1 MSLQS
6 SFPQTPSQETAPA
19 RNDGPASSPY
29 WEEPASSP
37 YWDAPELAEL
47 DVGIHEPEPTPGG
60 APAILQGLNEPQQ
73 QAVITTDGPL
83 LIVAGPGSGKTR
95 VITHRIAYLVGEC
108 GVNPWQILAVTF
120 TNKAAREMRER
131 LDRLLLSRSDDV
143 TMGTFHAVCAR
154 ILRRYGERV
163 GLSRRF
169 TIYDQDDQIDALKS
183 AMQLADVDAKRYN
196 PRALLS
202 RISAAKSV
210 LQDSHAMARAA
221 YDSDDEYGAH
231 WVDTCARVYRYY
243 EEALTRQN
251 ALDFDDL
258 LVRTTHLL
266 EQDPE
271 VQGQYHRRY
280 RYLLID
286 EFQDTNVAQ
295 YRLAQLL
302 TGPHQNL
309 CVVGDPDQS
318 IYAWRNADIGN
329 ILSFQSDFPDAT
341 VISLGENYRST
352 KNILRAADGVIANNT
367 ERIERELYTSNPTG
381 DPVTLHEA
389 FSEEDEALW
398 AVDEVSRLTRAGRF
412 RNGDCAIMYRINAQS
427 RAFEDQCMR
436 QGVPYRLV
444 GGVRFYHRKEIK
456 DTVCYLR
463 VIFNPDDEVSL
474 QRVINQPPRGLGAK
488 SVQQLIAFAAQRGL
502 TSRQAMR
509 EVAAARAEK
518 LPCPL
523 DVTARAARSM
533 ADLSV
538 TLDRLTEASR
548 ELGVADLLDRT
559 LDMSGLA
566 KHINAQDDGDDR
578 WENILEL
585 RGLAEDYGPSGNGT
599 ADGLSAFLERVS
611 LVSDVDSYEQS
622 DDALTLITLHQAKG
636 LEFPVVMMAG
646 MEEGLLPHSRSM
658 DTLAE
663 IEEERRLCYVGM
675 TRAKERLYLLRAFR
689 RRYPSSGGVSLPS
702 RFLEELPE
710 ELLASPALDRPPG
723 SRADSYGL
731 SPSRSSGNADVVI
744 GGSYAQERRA
754 SRTRLGD
761 GTGTGG
767 EATRGRLRGNI
778 DERLTEWTSGRR
790 PASEPEPERVPL
802 AVGEIVRHPTF
813 GEGVVQEVEGSG
825 ETEQATVNFP
835 GAGMK
840 RLLVGLARLERG

>member
-6 SFPQTPSQETAPA
+6 SFPQPPIQENAPA
-19 RNDGPASSPY
+19 RHDGPASSPY

-37 YWDAPELAEL
+37 YWDAPELADLE
-47 DVGIHEPEPTPGG
+47 VGITQPEPTSGG

-73 QAVITTDGPL
+73 QAVITTEGPL

-108 GVNPWQILAVTF
+108 GVHPWQILAVTF
-120 TNKAAREMRER
+120 TNKAAREMRDR
-131 LDRLLLSRSDDV
+131 LDRLLLSRSADV

-154 ILRRYGERV
+154 ILRRHGERV
-163 GLSRRF
+163 GLDRNF

-183 AMQLADVDAKRYN
+183 AMQLADVDTKRYN
-196 PRALLS
+196 PRAVLS

-266 EQDPE
+266 EQHSE
-271 VQGQYHRRY
+271 VQEQYHQRY

-302 TGPHQNL
+302 TGSHRNL

-329 ILSFQSDFPDAT
+329 ILSFQSDFAGAT

-352 KNILRAADGVIANNT
+352 KNILNAASSVISSNT
-367 ERIERELYTSNPTG
+367 ERIERELFTSNPTG

-398 AVDEVSRLTRAGRF
+398 AVDEVSRLARTGRF

-436 QGVPYRLV
+436 QGIPYRLV

-488 SVQQLIAFAAQRGL
+488 SVQQLTAFAAQRGL

-509 EVAAARAEK
+509 EVATARAEK
-518 LPCPL
+518 LPCPI
-523 DVTARAARSM
+523 DVTARAVRAM

-566 KHINAQDDGDDR
+566 KHINAQDDGDER

-585 RGLAEDYGPSGNGT
+585 RGLAEDYGPSGDGN

-611 LVSDVDSYEQS
+611 LVSDVDDYEQS
-622 DDALTLITLHQAKG
+622 EDSLTLITLHQAKG

-663 IEEERRLCYVGM
+663 VEEERRLCYVGM

-689 RRYPSSGGVSLPS
+689 RRYPSSGGVTLPS
-702 RFLEELPE
+702 RFLEELPQE
-710 ELLASPALDRPPG
+710 MLASPSLDRPPG
-723 SRADSYGL
+723 SRANSHGL
-731 SPSRSSGNADVVI
+731 GPSRSSGNSDVVI

-761 GTGTGG
+761 GSGTGG

-778 DERLTEWTSGRR
+778 DERLTEWTTSRR
-790 PASEPEPERVPL
+790 AASKPEPERVPL

-813 GEGVVQEVEGSG
+813 GDGVVQEVEGSG
-825 ETEQATVNFP
+825 ETEQVTVNFP
-835 GAGMK
+835 GAGLK
-840 RLLVGLARLERG
+840 RLLVSLARLERG

>member
-1 MSLQS
+1 MSLQP
-6 SFPQTPSQETAPA
+6 SFSEHAPEA
-19 RNDGPASSPY
+19 GRPASSPY

-37 YWDAPELAEL
+37 YWDAPELEDHDLPSAPG
-47 DVGIHEPEPTPGG
+47 DVAGG
-60 APAILQGLNEPQQ
+60 DPAILQGLNEAQQ
-73 QAVITTDGPL
+73 QAVITTEGPL

-95 VITHRIAYLVGEC
+95 VITHRIAYLVGQC
-108 GVNPWQILAVTF
+108 DVQPWRILAVTF

-131 LDRLLLSRSDDV
+131 LDRLLLSRSADV

-154 ILRRYGERV
+154 ILRRHGERV
-163 GLSRRF
+163 GLDRNF
-169 TIYDQDDQIDALKS
+169 TIYDQDDQIDAIKS
-183 AMQLADVDAKRYN
+183 AMQLADVDSKRYN
-196 PRALLS
+196 PRAVLS

-210 LQDSHAMARAA
+210 LQDSRAMAQAA
-221 YDSDDEYGAH
+221 YDADDEYGAH
-231 WVDTCARVYRYY
+231 WVETCARVYRYY

-258 LVRTTHLL
+258 LARTAHLL
-266 EQDPE
+266 ENDHE
-271 VQGQYHRRY
+271 VQEQYHARY

-295 YRLAQLL
+295 YRLARLL

-318 IYAWRNADIGN
+318 IYSWRNADIRN
-329 ILSFQSDFPDAT
+329 ILSFQTDFPGAT

-352 KNILRAADGVIANNT
+352 GSILNAAASVISSNT
-367 ERIERELYTSNPTG
+367 ERIDRPLFTNNPVG
-381 DPVTLHEA
+381 RPITLHEA

-398 AVDEVSRLTRAGRF
+398 AVDEVARLARSGDYRS
-412 RNGDCAIMYRINAQS
+412 GDCAIMYRINAQS

-436 QGVPYRLV
+436 QGIPYRLV

-456 DTVCYLR
+456 DAVCYLR
-463 VIFNPDDEVSL
+463 VIFNPEDEVSL
-474 QRVINQPPRGLGAK
+474 RRVINTPPRGLGAK
-488 SVQQLIAFAAQRGL
+488 SVQQLTAFAAQRGV
-502 TSRQAMR
+502 TSRAAMR
-509 EVAAARAEK
+509 EVAAARADG
-518 LPCPL
+518 LPCPIS
-523 DVTARAARSM
+523 VTPRAARAI

-538 TLDRLTEASR
+538 SLDRLTEAAR
-548 ELGVADLLDRT
+548 ELSVADLLDRT
-559 LDMSGLA
+559 LDMTGLA
-566 KHINAQDDGDDR
+566 KHVNAQDDGDER
-578 WENILEL
+578 WENVLEL
-585 RGLAEDYGPSGNGT
+585 RGLAEDYGPSGDGS
-599 ADGLSAFLERVS
+599 ADNLSAFLERVS

-658 DTLAE
+658 DTVAE

-702 RFLEELPE
+702 RFLEDLPDE
-710 ELLASPALDRPPG
+710 ALASPALDRPPG
-723 SRADSYGL
+723 TRADAYGL
-731 SPSRSSGNADVVI
+731 NPSRPSRNSDAVI
-744 GGSYAQERRA
+744 GGEYATRRRE

-761 GTGTGG
+761 GAGGGG

-778 DERLTEWTSGRR
+778 DERLTEWTSSR
-790 PASEPEPERVPL
+790 PAPSVPTPERVPL

-813 GEGVVQEVEGSG
+813 GEGVVQDVAGSG
-825 ETEQATVNFP
+825 DTEQATVNFT
-835 GAGMK
+835 GVGLK
-840 RLLVGLARLERG
+840 RLLVNLARLERG

>member
-6 SFPQTPSQETAPA
+6 SFPQPPIQENAPA
-19 RNDGPASSPY
+19 RHDGPASSPY

-37 YWDAPELAEL
+37 YWDAPELADLE
-47 DVGIHEPEPTPGG
+47 VGITQPEPTSGG

-73 QAVITTDGPL
+73 QAVITTEGPL

-108 GVNPWQILAVTF
+108 GVHPWQILAVTF
-120 TNKAAREMRER
+120 TNKAAREMRDR
-131 LDRLLLSRSDDV
+131 LDRLLLSRSADV

-154 ILRRYGERV
+154 ILRRHGERV
-163 GLSRRF
+163 GLDRNF

-183 AMQLADVDAKRYN
+183 AMQLADVDTKRYN
-196 PRALLS
+196 PRAVLS

-266 EQDPE
+266 EQHSE
-271 VQGQYHRRY
+271 VQEQYHQRY

-302 TGPHQNL
+302 TGSHRNL

-329 ILSFQSDFPDAT
+329 ILSFQSDFAGAT

-352 KNILRAADGVIANNT
+352 KNILNAASSVISSNT
-367 ERIERELYTSNPTG
+367 ERIERELFTSNPTG

-398 AVDEVSRLTRAGRF
+398 AVDEVSRLARTGRF

-436 QGVPYRLV
+436 QGIPYRLV

-488 SVQQLIAFAAQRGL
+488 SVQQLTAFAAQHGL
-502 TSRQAMR
+502 TSRQALR
-509 EVAAARAEK
+509 EVAVARAEK
-518 LPCPL
+518 LPCPI
-523 DVTARAARSM
+523 DVTARAARAM

-566 KHINAQDDGDDR
+566 KHINAQDDGDER

-585 RGLAEDYGPSGNGT
+585 RGLAEDYGPSGDGN

-611 LVSDVDSYEQS
+611 LVSDVDAYEQS
-622 DDALTLITLHQAKG
+622 EDSLTLITLHQAKG

-702 RFLEELPE
+702 RFLEELPQE
-710 ELLASPALDRPPG
+710 MLASPALDRPPG
-723 SRADSYGL
+723 SRADTHGL
-731 SPSRSSGNADVVI
+731 GPSRSSGNSDVVI

-761 GTGTGG
+761 GSGTGG
-767 EATRGRLRGNI
+767 DATRGRLRGNI
-778 DERLTEWTSGRR
+778 DERLTEWTTSRR
-790 PASEPEPERVPL
+790 AASKPEPERVPL

-813 GEGVVQEVEGSG
+813 GDGVVQEVEGSG
-825 ETEQATVNFP
+825 ETEQVTVNFP
-835 GAGMK
+835 GAGLK
-840 RLLVGLARLERG
+840 RLLVSLARLERG

>member
-1 MSLQS
+1 MSLQP
-6 SFPQTPSQETAPA
+6 SFPQPPIRETAPT
-19 RNDGPASSPY
+19 RDDRPASSPY

-37 YWDAPELAEL
+37 YWDAPELADLE
-47 DVGIHEPEPTPGG
+47 VGITQPEPTSGG

-73 QAVITTDGPL
+73 QAVITTEGPL

-108 GVNPWQILAVTF
+108 GVHPWQILAVTF
-120 TNKAAREMRER
+120 TNKAAREMRDR
-131 LDRLLLSRSDDV
+131 LDRLLLSRSADV

-154 ILRRYGERV
+154 ILRRHGERV
-163 GLSRRF
+163 GLDRNF

-183 AMQLADVDAKRYN
+183 AMQLADVDTKRYN
-196 PRALLS
+196 PRAVLS

-231 WVDTCARVYRYY
+231 WIDTCARVYRYY

-266 EQDPE
+266 EQHSE
-271 VQGQYHRRY
+271 VQEQYHQRY

-302 TGPHQNL
+302 TGSHWNL

-329 ILSFQSDFPDAT
+329 ILSFQSDFAGAT

-352 KNILRAADGVIANNT
+352 KNILNAASSVISSNT
-367 ERIERELYTSNPTG
+367 ERIERELFTSNPTG

-398 AVDEVSRLTRAGRF
+398 AVDEVSRLTRTGRF

-436 QGVPYRLV
+436 QGIPYRLV

-488 SVQQLIAFAAQRGL
+488 SVQQLTAFAAQRGL

-509 EVAAARAEK
+509 EVAVARSEK

-523 DVTARAARSM
+523 DVTARAARAM

-566 KHINAQDDGDDR
+566 KHINAQDDGDER

-585 RGLAEDYGPSGNGT
+585 RGLAEDYGPSGDGN

-611 LVSDVDSYEQS
+611 LVSDVDAYEQS
-622 DDALTLITLHQAKG
+622 EDSLTLITLHQAKG

-689 RRYPSSGGVSLPS
+689 RRYPSSGGVTLPS
-702 RFLEELPE
+702 RFLEELPQE
-710 ELLASPALDRPPG
+710 MLASPALDRPPG
-723 SRADSYGL
+723 SRAVSHGL
-731 SPSRSSGNADVVI
+731 GPSRSSGNSDVVI

-761 GTGTGG
+761 GSGTGG
-767 EATRGRLRGNI
+767 DATRGRLRGNI
-778 DERLTEWTSGRR
+778 DERLTEWTTSRR
-790 PASEPEPERVPL
+790 AASKPEPERVPL

-813 GEGVVQEVEGSG
+813 GDGVVQEVEGSG
-825 ETEQATVNFP
+825 ETEQVTVNFP
-835 GAGMK
+835 GAGLK
-840 RLLVGLARLERG
+840 RLLVSLARLERG

>member
-6 SFPQTPSQETAPA
+6 SFPETAPA
-19 RNDGPASSPY
+19 RNDGPVSSPY

-37 YWDAPELAEL
+37 YWVAPELADP
-47 DVGIHEPEPTPGG
+47 DVGATQPEPQTGG

-73 QAVITTDGPL
+73 QAVITTEGPL

-108 GVNPWQILAVTF
+108 GVHPWQILAVTF

-131 LDRLLLSRSDDV
+131 LDRLLLSRSEDV

-154 ILRRYGERV
+154 ILRRHGERV
-163 GLSRRF
+163 GLDRNF

-183 AMQLADVDAKRYN
+183 AMQLADVDSKRFN
-196 PRALLS
+196 PRAVLS

-221 YDSDDEYGAH
+221 HDSDDEYGAH
-231 WVDTCARVYRYY
+231 WIDTCARVYRYY

-266 EQDPE
+266 EQATE
-271 VQGQYHRRY
+271 VQDQYHRRY
-280 RYLLID
+280 RHLLID

-341 VISLGENYRST
+341 VVSLGENYRST
-352 KNILRAADGVIANNT
+352 KNILRAADGVIANNA
-367 ERIERELYTSNPTG
+367 ERIERELFTSNPTG

-398 AVDEVSRLTRAGRF
+398 AVDEVSRLTRTGQF

-456 DTVCYLR
+456 DAVSYLR
-463 VIFNPDDEVSL
+463 VIFNPNDAVSL

-488 SVQQLIAFAAQRGL
+488 SVQQLIAFASQRGL
-502 TSRQAMR
+502 TTRQAMR
-509 EVAAARAEK
+509 EVAVARTDK
-518 LPCPL
+518 LPCPI
-523 DVTARAARSM
+523 DVTARAARAM

-538 TLDRLTEASR
+538 TLDRLTEASL

-559 LDMSGLA
+559 LDMSDLA
-566 KHINAQDDGDDR
+566 KHIRSQEDGDER
-578 WENILEL
+578 WENIQEL

-599 ADGLSAFLERVS
+599 ADALSAFLERVS
-611 LVSDVDSYEQS
+611 LVSDVDSYEPS

-702 RFLEELPE
+702 RFLEELPDE
-710 ELLASPALDRPPG
+710 VLASPSLDRPPG

-731 SPSRSSGNADVVI
+731 SPSRSSRNADVVI

-754 SRTRLGD
+754 SRTRLGY
-761 GTGTGG
+761 GSGEGG
-767 EATRGRLRGNI
+767 EASRGRLRGNI
-778 DERLTEWTSGRR
+778 DERLTEWTSSRR
-790 PASEPEPERVPL
+790 PSSEPEPERVPL

-835 GAGMK
+835 GAGLK
-840 RLLVGLARLERG
+840 RLLVNLARLERG